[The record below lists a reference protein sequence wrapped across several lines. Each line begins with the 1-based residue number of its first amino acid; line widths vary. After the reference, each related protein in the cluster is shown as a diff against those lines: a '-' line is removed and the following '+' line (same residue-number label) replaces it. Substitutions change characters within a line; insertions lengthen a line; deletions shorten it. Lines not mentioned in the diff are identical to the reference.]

1 MQNTDK
7 QDTKKNWLGIQPLMS
22 GYIFSHS
29 HRVQETMQIFIFKV
43 ILSRT
48 EPSSITINLP
58 KDYKMPY
65 AALTDWSWLTARCLG
80 DN

>member
-1 MQNTDK
+1 
-7 QDTKKNWLGIQPLMS
+7 MS

-65 AALTDWSWLTARCLG
+65 AALTD
-80 DN
+80 